1 MTDLNMIHFR
11 IVIDGRI
18 SPRDFFKK
26 TCFLY
31 VTEVNIFIL
40 DGYLEDLMKHII
52 GQIVPI
58 AEPVLWLNLA
68 RNSQMSIICN
78 KKRK

>member
-11 IVIDGRI
+11 IVIDGQI
-18 SPRDFFKK
+18 SQRDFFKK

-40 DGYLEDLMKHII
+40 DGYLEDLMK
-52 GQIVPI
+52 Q
-58 AEPVLWLNLA
+58 
-68 RNSQMSIICN
+68 S
-78 KKRK
+78 